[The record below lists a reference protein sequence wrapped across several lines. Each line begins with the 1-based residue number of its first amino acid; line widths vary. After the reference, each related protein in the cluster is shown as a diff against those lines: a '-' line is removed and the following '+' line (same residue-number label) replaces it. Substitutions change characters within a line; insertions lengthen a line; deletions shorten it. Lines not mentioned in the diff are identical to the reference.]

1 MKTVSLLCR
10 GPSLGYISNVPKVDH
25 SVIVNAFHYEVEIES
40 IHEYLSACSTV
51 THVLSLGAHWP
62 NAGANNIYKKYNFDK
77 IVLPY
82 VKEVSPPIPDHI
94 LQIEGRDGILPVQ
107 NLDDINKK
115 DMVSHPRY
123 AFRAPSCG
131 LAAFLYVVNELKADI
146 INIVGL
152 DFYDDTGY
160 FTNTFG
166 DRDGT
171 APTERA
177 IERGEPTEEMQDFFK
192 KIVISNPNVIFNMY
206 TASKIESDVDN
217 LKVINLEVI

>member
-94 LQIEGRDGILPVQ
+94 LQIEGPDGLLPVQ

-152 DFYDDTGY
+152 DFYDNTGY
-160 FTNTFG
+160 FTSTFG
-166 DRDGT
+166 DNHGT

>member
-10 GPSLGYISNVPKVDH
+10 GPSLGYISNIPKVDH
-25 SVIVNAFHYEVEIES
+25 SVIVNAFHYEVEIEP
-40 IHEYLSACSTV
+40 IHEYLSACSKV

-62 NAGANNIYKKYNFDK
+62 NAGANTIYKKYNFDK

-82 VKEVSPPIPDHI
+82 VKEVSPPIPEHI

-107 NLDDINKK
+107 HLGDINKK

-123 AFRAPSCG
+123 AFRAPTSG

-146 INIVGL
+146 VNIIGM
-152 DFYDDTGY
+152 DFYDNIGY
-160 FTNTFG
+160 LTDTFG
-166 DRDGT
+166 DKDGT
-171 APTERA
+171 APVEKA
-177 IERGEPTEEMQDFFK
+177 IKRGESTDEMQDFFK
-192 KIVISNPNVIFNMY
+192 KNVISNSNVIFNLY
-206 TASKIESDVDN
+206 TASKIESDIDN

>member
-1 MKTVSLLCR
+1 MIV
-10 GPSLGYISNVPKVDH
+10 GPIYCNPNHNPDSDTNHNPNPKLNNKKLKKRKKKKLIYIY
-25 SVIVNAFHYEVEIES
+25 IY
-40 IHEYLSACSTV
+40 
-51 THVLSLGAHWP
+51 
-62 NAGANNIYKKYNFDK
+62 IYKKYNFDK

-152 DFYDDTGY
+152 DFYDNTGY
-160 FTNTFG
+160 FTSTFG
-166 DRDGT
+166 DNHGT

-192 KIVISNPNVIFNMY
+192 KIVISNSNVIFNIY